1 MKILFVG
8 DYSGVYANLAA
19 ELRRRG
25 HKVTVVSDG
34 GLHMQTE
41 SDIFVRRVRHPESF
55 RYLYRLFRIQP
66 GLKGFDV
73 VQLVNPGFFRL
84 ASRKAE
90 LFSEASEE

>member
-8 DYSGVYANLAA
+8 DYSGVHANLAA

-41 SDIFVRRVRHPESF
+41 
-55 RYLYRLFRIQP
+55 
-66 GLKGFDV
+66 
-73 VQLVNPGFFRL
+73 
-84 ASRKAE
+84 
-90 LFSEASEE
+90 